1 MAGERRYRGYRTD
14 QELVYVSSSSP
25 CDAFASCLHGMKA
38 WPDEL
43 DLDETVE
50 ETASNAGRLS
60 LVWRKS
66 RKNAVKVL
74 LLMDVGG
81 SMHPYIRLCSQL
93 FSAVD
98 RSTHFKETAHLLLP
112 QLRVRPAVHDHAMTS
127 SEAI

>member
-1 MAGERRYRGYRTD
+1 MRQFELALRRLR
-14 QELVYVSSSSP
+14 QLSSRNE
-25 CDAFASCLHGMKA
+25 GV
-38 WPDEL
+38 PDEL

-93 FSAVD
+93 FSAVEPQHATS
-98 RSTHFKETAHLLLP
+98 RTCASTTSTTASTTGSTKT
-112 QLRVRPAVHDHAMTS
+112 RA
-127 SEAI
+127 